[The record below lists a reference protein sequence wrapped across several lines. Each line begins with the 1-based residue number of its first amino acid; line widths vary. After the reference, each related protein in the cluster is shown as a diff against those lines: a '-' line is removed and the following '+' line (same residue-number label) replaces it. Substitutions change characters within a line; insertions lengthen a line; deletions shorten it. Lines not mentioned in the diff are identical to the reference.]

1 MQVTE
6 IMSGPVLC
14 TPETGVRTAAHLM
27 KKFNVGNLLVVES
40 KATRKLVGVLTDR
53 DLVLRILVDRDPD
66 QTKVQDCMTY
76 ADLLYCK
83 PDDDVEQILE
93 IMAKRHVRRVPVVGQ
108 GNRVVG
114 VLTDVGVLQYA
125 EMKPIEVCR
134 TLGRIIATQGRKPDS
149 LDAEASFP

>member
-40 KATRKLVGVLTDR
+40 KATRKLVGVITDR

-66 QTKVQDCMTY
+66 KTKVQDCMTY
-76 ADLLYCK
+76 ADLLWCK
-83 PDDDVEQILE
+83 PDDEVEDILE
-93 IMAKRHVRRVPVVGQ
+93 IMARRHVRRVPVLGP
-108 GNRVVG
+108 GNRVLG

-134 TLGRIIATQGRKPDS
+134 SLGRIIASQGRKPDA
-149 LDAEASFP
+149 LDVESSFP

>member
-14 TPETGVRTAAHLM
+14 TPETGVRKAAEM
-27 KKFNVGNLLVVES
+27 MQKFNTGNLLVVEN
-40 KATRKLVGVLTDR
+40 KATRKLVGVITDR

-66 QTKVQDCMTY
+66 KTTVQDCMTY
-76 ADLLYCK
+76 ADLLCCK
-83 PDDDVEQILE
+83 PDDEVEQILE
-93 IMAKRHVRRVPVVGQ
+93 TMAKRHVRRVPVVGQ

-125 EMKPIEVCR
+125 EIKPIEVCR
-134 TLGRIIATQGRKPDS
+134 ELGRIIASQGRKPDS
-149 LDAEASFP
+149 LDAESSFP